1 MARAPEV
8 QYPMQT
14 VIPYYKPLGLTP
26 LQAIEKL
33 KSEHPEFADVPI
45 TYAGRLD
52 PMAEGLLILL
62 AGDAVHRKQE
72 FLDLPKTYEAKILLG
87 FSSDTFD
94 ILGLAQQHDAK
105 HKNPQELITA
115 IKDLVG
121 THEFPY
127 PPYSSKTVDGKPL
140 WLLTRENKI
149 SAADL
154 PTREM
159 TVLSVEKLE
168 VRDEPWKNVYSEI
181 VSSINLVDG
190 DFRQD
195 EILKQWTT
203 LNPNHDIQILSVEFT
218 VTSGT
223 YIRTLA
229 NELGGLLLHLIRTS
243 IGKYHL

>member
-1 MARAPEV
+1 
-8 QYPMQT
+8 MQN

-33 KSEHPEFADVPI
+33 KSERPELADVPI

-62 AGDAVHRKQE
+62 AGDAVHSKQE

-94 ILGLAQQHDAK
+94 ILGLASLQQNK
-105 HKNPQELITA
+105 LQHKNPQELITA
-115 IKDLVG
+115 VKNLVG
-121 THEFPY
+121 THNFSY

-140 WLLTRENKI
+140 WLLTREGKI
-149 SAADL
+149 SEADL

-159 TVLSVEKLE
+159 TLLAAESIE
-168 VRDEPWKNVYSEI
+168 VITVTWENVYSEI
-181 VSSINLVDG
+181 VQSINLVAG

-195 EILKQWTT
+195 IILEEWNKIDKTFEPT
-203 LNPNHDIQILSVEFT
+203 DEVRVISVRFI
-218 VTSGT
+218 VSSGT

-229 NELGGLLLHLIRTS
+229 HELGGLLLHLKRTA
-243 IGKYHL
+243 IGNYGA

>member
-1 MARAPEV
+1 
-8 QYPMQT
+8 MQN

-33 KSEHPEFADVPI
+33 KSERPELANVPI

-62 AGDAVHRKQE
+62 AGDAVHSKQE

-94 ILGLAQQHDAK
+94 ILGLASLQQNK
-105 HKNPQELITA
+105 LQHKNPQELITA
-115 IKDLVG
+115 VKNLVG
-121 THEFPY
+121 THNFSY

-140 WLLTRENKI
+140 WLLTREGKI
-149 SAADL
+149 SEADL

-159 TVLSVEKLE
+159 TVLAAESIE
-168 VRDEPWKNVYSEI
+168 VQDAPWQNIYSEI
-181 VSSINLVDG
+181 TSSISLVNG
-190 DFRQD
+190 DFRQS
-195 EILKQWTT
+195 EILDCWDKINAATT
-203 LNPNHDIQILSVEFT
+203 SDKKFQVVYVKFT
-218 VTSGT
+218 VSSGT

-229 NELGGLLLHLIRTS
+229 HELGGLLLHLKRTS
-243 IGKYHL
+243 ISEYHL